1 MVDID
6 LHNIQI
12 LTSQDIDL
20 VQVSHVKEVEMQ
32 NNYLKYGLA
41 IGGVLIIGLL
51 IYSLSN
57 YPEKQK
63 RMKFWNHK
71 IT

>member
-20 VQVSHVKEVEMQ
+20 VQVSHVKEIESQ
-32 NNYLKYGLA
+32 NVYLKYGLIA
-41 IGGVLIIGLL
+41 SGVFVCGILL
-51 IYSLSN
+51 YL
-57 YPEKQK
+57 YY
-63 RMKFWNHK
+63 HK
-71 IT
+71 ITDKSTETKN